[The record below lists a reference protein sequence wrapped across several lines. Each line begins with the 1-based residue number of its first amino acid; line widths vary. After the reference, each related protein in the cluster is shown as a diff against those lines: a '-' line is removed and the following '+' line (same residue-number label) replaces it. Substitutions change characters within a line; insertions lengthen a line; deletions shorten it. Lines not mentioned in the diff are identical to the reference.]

1 MEIIIS
7 KNNLGQSRVYYIFS
21 SISIQSGVYP
31 LKPLWI
37 EDIPSHFEHQ
47 VFKKPKL
54 WRNYV
59 SRIFEELEEHSKD
72 LKDIQ
77 RAWRTFEELKE
88 QQISNK
94 LKARDSLWRPFDPSS
109 NQIEE
114 NFAFESRP

>member
-1 MEIIIS
+1 M
-7 KNNLGQSRVYYIFS
+7 
-21 SISIQSGVYP
+21 
-31 LKPLWI
+31 
-37 EDIPSHFEHQ
+37 
-47 VFKKPKL
+47 
-54 WRNYV
+54 
-59 SRIFEELEEHSKD
+59 D

-114 NFAFESRP
+114 NFAF